1 MCLKRLC
8 KHLGSMRMLCVIC
21 MSYLI
26 MYEILISSHVHVDT
40 SFFTVCVFDCVL
52 HISLCTQPIHA
63 LGPMLRT

>member
-1 MCLKRLC
+1 MLYVFKTFMQTPGVHAYVMCN
-8 KHLGSMRMLCVIC
+8 
-21 MSYLI
+21 